1 MCPDTEP
8 GMNTSSL
15 GNRILFDERNSDVM
29 RRKFRK
35 SRFLFGMG
43 SILFSLPSIAL
54 LLYTLDIFPIG
65 EQDLLLRSVLFIGS
79 IIFLGVGIVAFLASL
94 SNEYTTILKN
104 GIELRRFNR
113 LGYRNEF
120 IHTQSIVRLYIDV
133 TSDTLDAEG
142 SGVKLMV
149 LELKDSP
156 RRRYRILKE
165 SDFVEKERFL
175 DVVSKIVSIDSK
187 PRNER
192 ELLRLIQS

>member
-1 MCPDTEP
+1 
-8 GMNTSSL
+8 MNTSSL

>member
-1 MCPDTEP
+1 M
-8 GMNTSSL
+8 
-15 GNRILFDERNSDVM
+15 
-29 RRKFRK
+29 
-35 SRFLFGMG
+35 
-43 SILFSLPSIAL
+43 
-54 LLYTLDIFPIG
+54 
-65 EQDLLLRSVLFIGS
+65 
-79 IIFLGVGIVAFLASL
+79 AFLASL